1 MSDPSESIEAVRNDT
16 RGRTTVNRT
25 KRIQFVA
32 LSTIGFVAVLGLLIL
47 LIWPG
52 SSSDDNPAGPGIEPQ
67 MPVSLTTFLLAI
79 AAIVVVGGTAVL
91 VRVEVISP
99 RRALAA
105 MDKRRDN
112 LDGGT
117 PNNTDR

>member
-1 MSDPSESIEAVRNDT
+1 
-16 RGRTTVNRT
+16 
-25 KRIQFVA
+25 
-32 LSTIGFVAVLGLLIL
+32 
-47 LIWPG
+47 
-52 SSSDDNPAGPGIEPQ
+52 

-91 VRVEVISP
+91 VWVEVISP

-112 LDGGT
+112 RDEGT